1 MNKRE
6 KILNAALETYSVH
19 GFEESNMEMIAEKA
33 KVGKGTIYLYFK
45 NKEDLFMKTIDF
57 AMMSFNN
64 YLENEIAG
72 CGSAWD
78 SLNLYLENTFKLI
91 VNNHKLARIV
101 VRELPNF
108 TVRMLNDPK
117 TKKKMMF
124 HRRIATIKGIL
135 ECGVKSGEFK
145 QVDTE
150 IVSMVIMGTINL
162 FIMKFMMDGQEI
174 RNEHIDGLKIII
186 NDILKKED

>member
-6 KILNAALETYSVH
+6 KILNAALETYSVY
-19 GFEESNMEMIAEKA
+19 GFEESNMEKIAERA

-45 NKEDLFMKTIDF
+45 SKEDLFMKTIDF

-64 YLENEIAG
+64 QLENEIAG
-72 CGSAWD
+72 CESAWD
-78 SLNLYLENTFKLI
+78 SLYLYLDNTFKLI

-101 VRELPNF
+101 VRELPDF

-117 TKKKMMF
+117 AKKKMIF
-124 HRRIATIKGIL
+124 NRRIATIKGIL
-135 ECGVKSGEFK
+135 ECGVKNGEFK
-145 QVDTE
+145 HIDTE
-150 IVSMVIMGTINL
+150 IVSMIIMGTINL

-174 RNEHIDGLKIII
+174 RKEHIDGLKKII